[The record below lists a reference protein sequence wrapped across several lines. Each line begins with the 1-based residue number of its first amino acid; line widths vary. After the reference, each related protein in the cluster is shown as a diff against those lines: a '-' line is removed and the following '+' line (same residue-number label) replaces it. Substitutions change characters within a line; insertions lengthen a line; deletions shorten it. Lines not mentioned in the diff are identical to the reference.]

1 MSNNEYIIID
11 KVDKI
16 KDIKLKDQ
24 NLIYQQ
30 DYLRYY
36 TKGKK
41 YIKKT
46 KKTIASVSTLAG
58 IGGMVVGFLL

>member
-1 MSNNEYIIID
+1 MSDNEYIIID

-36 TKGKK
+36 TKSKK

-46 KKTIASVSTLAG
+46 KKAVTSVSTLTG
-58 IGGMVVGFLL
+58 IGGMIVGFLL